1 MTYAK
6 LWMLLFFSTK
16 TNIVFVSSTKPYQK
30 QLFSA
35 KKNLSLYM
43 YQIILG
49 SSFWAL
55 QSLPERL
62 CLVNRSV
69 KVFSTLGLPH
79 MLLVDVLSSLQT

>member
-6 LWMLLFFSTK
+6 LWLLLFFSQ
-16 TNIVFVSSTKPYQK
+16 TNIAFVSSTKPYQK
-30 QLFSA
+30 QLFLA

-43 YQIILG
+43 YKIICG
-49 SSFWAL
+49 SSSWAL

-79 MLLVDVLSSLQT
+79 MLLVDVLSSVQT